1 MKELITFRS
10 GDGKRNRDSTD
21 AKLGPGNAIA
31 KSERA
36 HFLKMKAK
44 MVEEEKSGVCL
55 AWEQFH
61 WKLMKQKEQNDM
73 SNCHEQENEKIDIDD
88 YLDELDDYEIQ
99 VETV

>member
-1 MKELITFRS
+1 MKDLIPFRS

-21 AKLGPGNAIA
+21 AKLGPGNRNT
-31 KSERA
+31 KLERA

-44 MVEEEKSGVCL
+44 MVEEEKSGVRL
-55 AWEQFH
+55 AWEQFYR
-61 WKLMKQKEQNDM
+61 KLMKRKEHNNM

-88 YLDELDDYEIQ
+88 YLDKLDDDEIQ

>member
-1 MKELITFRS
+1 MKDLITFRS
-10 GDGKRNRDSTD
+10 GDGKRNRDS
-21 AKLGPGNAIA
+21 GNAIT

-44 MVEEEKSGVCL
+44 MVEEEKSGVRL
-55 AWEQFH
+55 AWEQFYR
-61 WKLMKQKEQNDM
+61 KLMKQKEHNNM

-88 YLDELDDYEIQ
+88 YLDELDDDEIQ